1 MWLIQTRSIVIE
13 LVERTQIIEIQ
24 GMVMIVIY
32 GIKEHINPIKQ
43 QLSDVL
49 QQCLNRELGL
59 PDDKRAHRFVPLDKE
74 DFFFPQGRTEAYT
87 VIEINM
93 MEGRTVGTKKRLI
106 KTIFSEVERQL
117 GLSPIDIEITIKEQP
132 SHCWGFRGM
141 TGDEAQDL
149 KYKINV

>member
-1 MWLIQTRSIVIE
+1 
-13 LVERTQIIEIQ
+13 
-24 GMVMIVIY
+24 MIVIY
-32 GIKEHINPIKQ
+32 GIKEHLNPIKQ

-59 PDDKRAHRFVPLDKE
+59 PDDKRAHRFVPLDRE

-93 MEGRTVGTKKRLI
+93 MEGRTVDTKKRLI
-106 KTIFSEVERQL
+106 KTIFDEAERQL
-117 GLSPIDIEITIKEQP
+117 GLSPTDIEITIKEQP